1 MNHKLFLRMKML
13 QHKDVIETFVAYQ
26 RSENDNAEKG
36 RVALIEQGYEESDHQ
51 GHLLPDGRTVFEMWG
66 KRWVLRSEVH
76 AKRQAQML
84 EEARSREAAIAA
96 ANPETAETK
105 SVAGTDGLARMVCP
119 KCGDSL
125 QYSTVC
131 GACAAGK
138 AGYRHRYSCVHGCV
152 DFVSKEKV

>member
-1 MNHKLFLRMKML
+1 MKML
-13 QHKDVIETFVAYQ
+13 SHKDVVSTFIAYCRSQNEAVEKARIALKNDGYVETSHDGIV
-26 RSENDNAEKG
+26 
-36 RVALIEQGYEESDHQ
+36 
-51 GHLLPDGRTVFEMWG
+51 LPDGREVYEMFG
-66 KRWVLRSEVH
+66 KRWVLQKDVYEDRK
-76 AKRQAQML
+76 ARAL
-84 EEARSREAAIAA
+84 EMAISRDVAIAA

-105 SVAGTDGLARMVCP
+105 SVAGTDDLARMICP

-152 DFVSKEKV
+152 DLVSKEKV